1 MDYNVYKDKGLRKR
15 PILLTV
21 ILIIAVIFA
30 AICIIG
36 VTLGSDSEKRQS
48 VSQAVKENVEL
59 KQQMSEKDERISELE
74 KENEELRA
82 QIDAMPTAAPTPQPA
97 EQSPTP
103 APTAQVSSP
112 RG

>member
-48 VSQAVKENVEL
+48 V
-59 KQQMSEKDERISELE
+59 
-74 KENEELRA
+74 
-82 QIDAMPTAAPTPQPA
+82 
-97 EQSPTP
+97 
-103 APTAQVSSP
+103 
-112 RG
+112 